1 VINSLKKTYGLMAI
15 LVSQLIVI
23 GFGGLFLI
31 ISIIFNEGN
40 FESASKI
47 TSVLLS
53 IISAALI
60 FLTLLGCNKIFKINY
75 TGYVSNN
82 DWSVNLIYPV
92 GIIFILLSVSI
103 DFHVLGSEAKM
114 QSNPPFVEG
123 FLEILM
129 RYVIPSIF
137 FVYFTQAD
145 RQKKLKAIFLILLVL
160 YTLYIDIYLKQSKH
174 VALTYILLYVIYSI
188 VNQKLISFRLL
199 ITMVIAILLIAYV
212 FLSRTLG
219 LDVTEDLGYYV
230 NSELISQ
237 MANAIYART
246 VGLPE
251 AALMVDKIPVIQ
263 LPPEVQIGYSI
274 SNTYTQV
281 YYGIPLGSGTSN
293 ATGFLG
299 FHLFNFGWLGLIMVV
314 PTSVMIFIVYY
325 IATRI
330 EGYKTFSV
338 VAIDLFVIYLLVD
351 GTLDERLYSAFI
363 LKFMIIIYLL
373 IGLSMI
379 IKNLRKSPKVQLRI

>member
-1 VINSLKKTYGLMAI
+1 MINSLKKTYGLTAI

-40 FESASKI
+40 FESASKL

-60 FLTLLGCNKIFKINY
+60 FLTLLGCNKVFKINY

-129 RYVIPSIF
+129 RYIIPSIF

-199 ITMVIAILLIAYV
+199 ITMVIAILLTAYV

-251 AALMVDKIPVIQ
+251 TALMVDKIPVIQ

-274 SNTYTQV
+274 SNTYTQF

-314 PTSVMIFIVYY
+314 PTSVMIFFVYY

-373 IGLSMI
+373 IGLSII